1 MLKKLGS
8 VLYCAVFFAICAFFS
23 LGLLLGEGVAGSV
36 DRDTVPALVNEEG
49 LNQKIGTEYEKW
61 FSENFAFRDSVV
73 DLFSSLKETLL
84 LEGNDQ
90 VVVGKENF
98 LFFGDTTADYLG
110 QSVLTAEE
118 IDAIAEG
125 LASLQ
130 EKARAQG
137 ADFLF
142 VCAPNK
148 NTIYGS
154 MMPDRFLK
162 GEGAT
167 NMDLLYAALREKG
180 VAYLDLRP
188 ILTKAA
194 NEELIYHKRD
204 SHWNGRGAEIAF
216 GAVAEHFGFSM
227 ADLTGRG
234 PYVTQDFEGDLDA
247 LMFPGETRYDE
258 NVTYE
263 FEGLYAYTSA
273 FSTPMD
279 LVITARGGGE
289 GKLLMFRDSFANA
302 WIPYAASS
310 CREIRLERATPYRTQ
325 YIDSMKPD
333 YVVVEIAE
341 RNLYTLTEAL
351 QSHAN

>member
-1 MLKKLGS
+1 MLKKLGN

-23 LGLLLGEGVAGSV
+23 LGLLLGEDVAGSV
-36 DRDTVPALVNEEG
+36 DRDTAPALVTEEG
-49 LNQKIGTEYEKW
+49 LNQKYGTEYENW

-73 DLFSSLKETLL
+73 DLFSYLKETLL
-84 LEGNDQ
+84 GEGNDQ
-90 VVVGKENF
+90 VVVGKEDF
-98 LFFGDTTADYLG
+98 LFFEDTTADYLG
-110 QSVLTAEE
+110 QSALTAEE
-118 IDAIAEG
+118 IDAIADG
-125 LASLQ
+125 LLSLY
-130 EKARAQG
+130 EKAKEQG

-148 NTIYGS
+148 NTIYGDK
-154 MMPDRFLK
+154 MPDRYVK
-162 GEGAT
+162 SAEESS
-167 NMDLLYAALREKG
+167 MDLLYAALGEKG
-180 VAYLDLRP
+180 VPYLDLRP

-194 NEELIYHKRD
+194 EEELVYHKRD

-216 GAVAEHFGFSM
+216 GAVAEHFGFPL

-234 PYVTQDFEGDLDA
+234 PILTQDFAGDLDA
-247 LMFPGETRYDE
+247 LMFLGVTRYDE
-258 NVTYE
+258 DVTYD
-263 FEGLYAYTSA
+263 FEGLYAYISA

-302 WIPYAASS
+302 WIPYAASA

-341 RNLYTLTEAL
+341 RNLHTLTVAL
-351 QSHAN
+351 QCHAQ